1 MQGQI
6 TATIYST
13 KAFDQDSFQFVDPS
27 IDPVGLTKTSNV
39 SLHGVTYRTGL
50 SVDWQTVSPVA
61 DHRATFAGTLL
72 AVNSVGAIS
81 SGRLNGYIVED
92 KVNTDYVTSFA
103 LEGVN
108 ESGRDVYAASLT
120 LDSSDDQLLLASMLS
135 GADTFNLSNL
145 ADKAFGLAGNDTMLG
160 NGGNDTL
167 TGGAGSDYLTG
178 GAGND
183 TFVFNAA
190 SETAN
195 SVIACDVIS
204 DFKHGQ
210 DKIDLH
216 VIDASALLSGN
227 NTFAFVAFGTSAS
240 PFGTSN
246 IGEVTFKKF
255 DNAGTDNDYTMVYI
269 DTNATAASEGM
280 IKLIGLVDLTASDFI
295 L

>member
-1 MQGQI
+1 LGRKKLVKQEKSGDLHVSVH
-6 TATIYST
+6 ATWGMS
-13 KAFDQDSFQFVDPS
+13 
-27 IDPVGLTKTSNV
+27 
-39 SLHGVTYRTGL
+39 
-50 SVDWQTVSPVA
+50 
-61 DHRATFAGTLL
+61 
-72 AVNSVGAIS
+72 
-81 SGRLNGYIVED
+81 
-92 KVNTDYVTSFA
+92 
-103 LEGVN
+103 
-108 ESGRDVYAASLT
+108 VYAASLT
-120 LDSSDDQLLLASMLS
+120 LTSADDQLVLASMLS

-160 NGGNDTL
+160 NGGNDRL

-183 TFVFNAA
+183 TFVFNAT

-195 SVIACDVIS
+195 SIIVCDVIS

-216 VIDASALLSGN
+216 VIDASSLLSGN
-227 NTFAFVAFGTSAS
+227 NTFAFVGFGTSAK

-246 IGEVTFKKF
+246 IGEVTFKQF
-255 DNAGTDNDYTMVYI
+255 DNAGEDNDYTLVYL
-269 DTNATAASEGM
+269 DTNATAASEAM